1 MKFRKLK
8 NPNATRW
15 NSAYTNM
22 SSVLHLKAPLQ
33 SLFEDDETNTWPPLA
48 LSVPEWK
55 LVSGAMTILKPFLLV
70 TKAWEAEKTPTIN
83 LVIDRIYTLH
93 ETLNEFIVN
102 RSNCR

>member
-8 NPNATRW
+8 NPNAARW

-55 LVSGAMTILKPFLLV
+55 LVSGAVTILKPFLLV

-93 ETLNEFIVN
+93 ETLNEVIVN